1 MEIIKYP
8 DTDYNSWVTE
18 AEADEYMEGRLHASK
33 WDGADKV
40 AALLTAFRSLN
51 TLDITIDPT
60 VTAELEALEEAQM
73 EQALHEIITDVD
85 APPLSSMSLGGMLSV
100 KLPANQQAPKRYSP
114 RAMAILGPYMSI
126 KVVTRTR

>member
-8 DTDYNSWVTE
+8 TTDYNSWVTE
-18 AEADEYMEGRLHASK
+18 EEADSFFESRLHASK

-40 AALLTAFRSLN
+40 AALLTAFRSLEA
-51 TLDITIDPT
+51 LDITLDPT
-60 VTAELEALEEAQM
+60 VSDDLAAIAEAQL
-73 EQALHEIITDVD
+73 EQALHEITSDVD

-100 KLPANQQAPKRYSP
+100 KLPTSQQAPKRYST
-114 RAMAILGPYMSI
+114 RAMAILGPYMSA